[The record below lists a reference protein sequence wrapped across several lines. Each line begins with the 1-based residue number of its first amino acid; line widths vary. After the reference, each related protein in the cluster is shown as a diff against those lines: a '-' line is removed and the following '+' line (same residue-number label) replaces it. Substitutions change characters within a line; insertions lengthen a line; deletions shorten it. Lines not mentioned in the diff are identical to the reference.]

1 MLYINNLNKNFCE
14 IKLLKYVKYYKN
26 NNNKK
31 NSYTL
36 KQPEVSYMNTNY
48 NNSLSFQAKVQL
60 NARIKDGRR
69 LMQEIAPLFEEKTA
83 KYPGERLQITRN
95 NPGDALESYLSFHLS
110 KEKVFD
116 EYRVSVTEPDI
127 EQLMGKYDNE
137 TVADKLYKIFKC
149 LKRET
154 TYDNHNRILDYEIG
168 KVQTVINRQM
178 PLIRRYKD
186 QGKDI
191 YAKPFETIVARN
203 QEKIDKI
210 NKEKEREAKQLVTD
224 LDKIAQNDADI
235 ALVPQGWREVFNF
248 LGN

>member
-31 NSYTL
+31 YSYTL
-36 KQPEVSYMNTNY
+36 KQPEVSYMNTDY

-69 LMQEIAPLFEEKTA
+69 LMQEIAPIFEEKTA

-127 EQLMGKYDNE
+127 EQLMEKYDNE